1 MKKSETTARLGD
13 KRDQCCTYEDELR
26 KYGLRLSS
34 VSFLEDDDED
44 ERAAKKTRKRR
55 RIDSEGGRG
64 RRRRGKEEEV
74 EETEE
79 EATVRAKFDA
89 HNARADA
96 FIEREKCLFNDDD
109 VDDEEEEEDAF
120 VDLKAFVK
128 SSSFGEKSVR
138 VLGDGLA
145 ARYLKQVFG
154 DDEEDV
160 EEEEEEEQRFVTE
173 EDVLDENFEKSEV
186 WERIARGGDPGGGD
200 TREDGNPGSR
210 SRSRVVVSALE
221 SFESRA
227 KIDRLCK
234 KSKLVL
240 VDVGIEDDRG
250 SVFVVDSEQNTTS
263 YDCLPRDLDESSLK
277 KKEKAPSCVLE
288 NFPFQFSHCVEWSRQ
303 MFEKIFVKEAKKHHE
318 EELERAAK
326 EGCEGVYDEDFVEV
340 DSSKRATRLFAELF
354 ITKIEA
360 IRESFPRDKDDGKF
374 WGDEKG
380 KRFPEPFSKSD
391 TEMTRV
397 QTEFLLAAQT
407 LYKLN
412 YHGDRPRW
420 DYSLRRFESLNGKAR
435 WDHAIFVET
444 CALLRARTY
453 RIDVPN
459 YTYETHRDVLFDLP
473 RKNPVAGFVAAKI
486 AAREVQK
493 ILMDD
498 EKKHRSRNSF
508 FNVVTNDFVACEC
521 PSAFVKK
528 TTNRSRNLPDLQW
541 TIWSVIN
548 IECFLPGENT
558 LGDFLQTFRE
568 QVGLEP
574 ACVGVGAALVYMEF
588 MSKEKRATREKMSV
602 VDAIRDTLNSRASLG
617 KDEFEPIKRKNGEE
631 EYVVLTVQAV
641 DENDEDKDIPD
652 VVVRVK

>member
-34 VSFLEDDDED
+34 VFSFLEDDDDDDED

-55 RIDSEGGRG
+55 RIDSGGGG
-64 RRRRGKEEEV
+64 RRRRRGTEE

-109 VDDEEEEEDAF
+109 EEGAF
-120 VDLKAFVK
+120 DVLKALVK
-128 SSSFGEKSVR
+128 SSSFGEKSVS

-154 DDEEDV
+154 GD
-160 EEEEEEEQRFVTE
+160 EEEEEESEEEEEENQRFVTE

-263 YDCLPRDLDESSLK
+263 YECLPRDLDESSLK

-288 NFPFQFSHCVEWSRQ
+288 NFPFQFSHCVEWSRHV
-303 MFEKIFVKEAKKHHE
+303 FEKIFVKEAKKHHE

-326 EGCEGVYDEDFVEV
+326 EGCERVYDEDFVEV
-340 DSSKRATRLFAELF
+340 DSSNRATRLFAELF

-420 DYSLRRFESLNGKAR
+420 DYSLRRFESLNGKSR

-602 VDAIRDTLNSRASLG
+602 VDAIRDTLNSSASLG

>member
-109 VDDEEEEEDAF
+109 DDEEDAF

>member
-109 VDDEEEEEDAF
+109 DDEEDAF

-128 SSSFGEKSVR
+128 SSTFGEKSVR